1 MPLCRAVISD
11 ALRALKAIAPGEDPD
26 IDMLNTGLEALQ
38 NLILEWHN
46 AKGPLID
53 VDVTGNYTPGE
64 SQRVRVQ
71 AGDTITVTLP
81 NAIAL
86 YDGFDPYDY
95 GFDPGQVSQ
104 SYIPQGTTAS
114 ADGVSYR
121 QPRDG
126 ARIEIVG
133 TTEALYIYRAD
144 LNEWMPAY
152 GLTLSTEIP
161 LNGRYAGALGALLA
175 DRLMEPLSVNEPSP
189 GLAKRVARANAALL
203 IQTGTQRDPVR
214 AQYF

>member
-26 IDMLNTGLEALQ
+26 VDMLNTGLEALQ
-38 NLILEWHN
+38 NLILEIHN
-46 AKGPLID
+46 GRGPLKD
-53 VDVTGNYTPGE
+53 VDVTGNYCPSE
-64 SQRVRVQ
+64 NQRVRVQ

-81 NAIAL
+81 NAIPY

-95 GFDPGQVSQ
+95 GFNPVTAEYDWA
-104 SYIPQGTTAS
+104 PQGTTAQ
-114 ADGVSYR
+114 ADGIEYR

-133 TTEALYIYRAD
+133 TTEALYLYRAD

-161 LNGRYAGALGALLA
+161 LNARYAGPLGALLA

-203 IQTGTQRDPVR
+203 IQAGTMRSPVR

>member
-1 MPLCRAVISD
+1 
-11 ALRALKAIAPGEDPD
+11 
-26 IDMLNTGLEALQ
+26 
-38 NLILEWHN
+38 
-46 AKGPLID
+46 
-53 VDVTGNYTPGE
+53 VDVTGDYCPSEN
-64 SQRVRVQ
+64 QRARVQ

-81 NAIAL
+81 NAIP
-86 YDGFDPYDY
+86 YYNGFDPYDY
-95 GFDPGQVSQ
+95 GFNPVTAEYDWA
-104 SYIPQGTTAS
+104 PQGTTAQ
-114 ADGVSYR
+114 ADGIEYR

-133 TTEALYIYRAD
+133 TTEALYLYRAD

-161 LNGRYAGALGALLA
+161 LNARYAGPLGALLA

-203 IQTGTQRDPVR
+203 IQAGTMRSPVR